1 MVRRCLESEE
11 DIMQSALRLR
21 MCGIS
26 KRFPGVNALDN
37 VDFDLRP
44 GEVHALI
51 GENGAGKST
60 LIKILTGVYQKD
72 SGTITV
78 DGVDTEISSVQDSR
92 RLGIA
97 AIYQEID
104 FIPIFTVAENI
115 FLGKEPTGVAGKI
128 SYAEMRK
135 QAQEVLDSLE
145 AEISAGQ
152 VMRELSVGQRQ
163 MVMIARALME
173 RSNIIVMDEVTAPLS
188 MSETEKLF
196 AIIEDLRKRGLS
208 IIYISHRMEEIFKVA
223 DRVTVLRDGCMVGSR
238 NMEETDVDELIRLM
252 VGREMRDM
260 YPKEEVPI
268 SDEEVLRV
276 EGLSRGNAVRNVSF
290 SVRKGEIL
298 GLGGL
303 VGAGRSEVARLL
315 CGIDQK
321 DAGEIYLEGKRVDI
335 RSSGDAVKAGIA
347 LIPEDR
353 RVEGLV
359 LDMDVT
365 ENVTLA
371 RLKSFC
377 LGGIIPKVSEEKRH
391 ASDLV
396 DTLSIRTPSLSQR
409 VKYLSGG
416 NQQKVVLGK
425 WLSKEAKVF
434 IFDEPTKGVDVGA
447 KREIYSL
454 MGDLVREGAAII
466 LISSD
471 LPELLALSDRILVM
485 HRGETT
491 GELSRDEATGEKVLY
506 YATSGR

>member
-1 MVRRCLESEE
+1 M
-11 DIMQSALRLR
+11 
-21 MCGIS
+21 
-26 KRFPGVNALDN
+26 
-37 VDFDLRP
+37 
-44 GEVHALI
+44 
-51 GENGAGKST
+51 
-60 LIKILTGVYQKD
+60 
-72 SGTITV
+72 
-78 DGVDTEISSVQDSR
+78 
-92 RLGIA
+92 
-97 AIYQEID
+97 
-104 FIPIFTVAENI
+104 AENI

-238 NMEETDVDELIRLM
+238 NIEETDVDELIRLM

>member
-1 MVRRCLESEE
+1 
-11 DIMQSALRLR
+11 MQSALRLR

-238 NMEETDVDELIRLM
+238 NIEETDVDELIRLM
-252 VGREMRDM
+252 VGREMHDM

>member
-238 NMEETDVDELIRLM
+238 NIEETDVDELIRLM

>member
-1 MVRRCLESEE
+1 
-11 DIMQSALRLR
+11 MQSALRLR

>member
-1 MVRRCLESEE
+1 
-11 DIMQSALRLR
+11 MQSALRLR

-238 NMEETDVDELIRLM
+238 NIEETDVDELIRLM

>member
-1 MVRRCLESEE
+1 
-11 DIMQSALRLR
+11 MQSALRLR

-238 NMEETDVDELIRLM
+238 NIEETDVDELIRLM

-276 EGLSRGNAVRNVSF
+276 EVLSRGNAVRNVSF

-371 RLKSFC
+371 KLKSFC

>member
-238 NMEETDVDELIRLM
+238 NIEETDVDELIRLM

-268 SDEEVLRV
+268 SDEEVLRI